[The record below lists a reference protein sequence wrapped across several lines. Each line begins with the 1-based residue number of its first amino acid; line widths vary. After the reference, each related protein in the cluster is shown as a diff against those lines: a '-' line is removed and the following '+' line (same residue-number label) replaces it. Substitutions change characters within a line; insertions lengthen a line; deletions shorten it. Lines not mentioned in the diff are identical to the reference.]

1 MPIPMLDTHIPV
13 FITTF
18 ITLLV
23 FMVPTFT
30 TPLVFTALTHTAL
43 TVMPIILASVM
54 LIPNTTPPTHTPT
67 HMPDIHTTTMFIT
80 LLESTVPTF
89 TTPFMDHG
97 IKRINVSSQ
106 KLAMCVSK
114 DTIGMKNKY
123 PFLSKKI
130 ILATFQFGAQIFCKL
145 YLNS

>member
-1 MPIPMLDTHIPV
+1 MGTHG
-13 FITTF
+13 
-18 ITLLV
+18 
-23 FMVPTFT
+23 
-30 TPLVFTALTHTAL
+30 HTAL

-54 LIPNTTPPTHTPT
+54 LIPNTIPPTHTPT

-89 TTPFMDHG
+89 TTPLVFMAEMFTPTFMDHG

-114 DTIGMKNKY
+114 DTIGMKKQITIFNKKNY
-123 PFLSKKI
+123 FGNISI
-130 ILATFQFGAQIFCKL
+130 WSSNIL
-145 YLNS
+145 